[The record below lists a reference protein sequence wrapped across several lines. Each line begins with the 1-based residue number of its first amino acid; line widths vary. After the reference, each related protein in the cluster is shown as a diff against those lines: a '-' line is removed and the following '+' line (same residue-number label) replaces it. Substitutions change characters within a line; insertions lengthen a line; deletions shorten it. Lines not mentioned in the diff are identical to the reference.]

1 MPYSEEFGLTVHG
14 TGKSNRE
21 VVLNEIKEMMKEVNG
36 LANSLRALE
45 ALVLS
50 RPDTGVLKVRPATP
64 LLTPP
69 DLVVMVNW
77 ILSIYESFYCIATW
91 GVSSEKTKQF
101 ADKFAETI
109 RKPHSVQVSVPK

>member
-50 RPDTGVLKVRPATP
+50 KPDTGVLRVRAGYT
-64 LLTPP
+64 
-69 DLVVMVNW
+69 
-77 ILSIYESFYCIATW
+77 A
-91 GVSSEKTKQF
+91 
-101 ADKFAETI
+101 
-109 RKPHSVQVSVPK
+109 PHAARSGFDGELDTEYL